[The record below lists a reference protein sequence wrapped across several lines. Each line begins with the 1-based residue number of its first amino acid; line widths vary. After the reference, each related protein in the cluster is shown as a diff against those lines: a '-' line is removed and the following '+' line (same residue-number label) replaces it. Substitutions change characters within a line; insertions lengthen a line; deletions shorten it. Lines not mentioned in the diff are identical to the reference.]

1 LPAVFGGVFF
11 RERSAPGFRGSGEG
25 ALWNIG
31 SNGYMW
37 QSAVRAF
44 NGTNL
49 GFSPSWLFSNGS
61 DYRAYGFQLRCLSE

>member
-1 LPAVFGGVFF
+1 MSSLPA
-11 RERSAPGFRGSGEG
+11 PGYRNNRTGASGFV
-25 ALWNIG
+25 G